1 MRILVLGKYYPPY
14 YGGIETLTRSLCE
27 GFARLGGE
35 VTCVVANDQP
45 RTVIESI
52 QGVRVER
59 CARFGSALSVPACPR
74 YLTAAR
80 RPVDILHLHFPNP
93 LADLA
98 MWFGRRT
105 TPLVVTYHSDIVR
118 QKAAMRLYAPLMHWL
133 LRRAQRITV
142 ATPPQLSFSD
152 PLVPHR
158 DRCEIIPFGLDL
170 TRFDQPGKSVPAVE
184 EARAAARGRTIL
196 LNIGRLVGY
205 KGQRYLIEA
214 LRFTDSVAWLV
225 GTGPLRGELERVA
238 RVAKVTDR
246 IRFWGDVEDTV
257 LPALLHACDI
267 FVLSSIT
274 PNEAFGLVQVEAMAC
289 GKPVI
294 SCQISS
300 GVPFVNQDNV
310 TGIIVPPSDANALA
324 QAIHQITSDAA
335 LARRLGEGGR
345 RRAHTE
351 FSLDGMVGR
360 YWKLF
365 ERLTGGRGER

>member
-1 MRILVLGKYYPPY
+1 MRIIVLGKYYPPY

-27 GFARLGGE
+27 GFARLGGD
-35 VTCVVANDQP
+35 VTCVVANDQ
-45 RTVIESI
+45 RHTVIESI
-52 QGVRVER
+52 EGVRVER
-59 CARFGSALSVPACPR
+59 CARLGSALSVPLCPR

-80 RPVDILHLHFPNP
+80 RPADILHLHFPNP

-98 MWFGRRT
+98 MLFGRRT

-133 LRRAQRITV
+133 LRRAHRITV

-152 PLVPHR
+152 PLVSHR
-158 DRCEIIPFGLDL
+158 DRCEIIPFGLDF
-170 TRFDQPGKSVPAVE
+170 TRFDRPPIHIPAID
-184 EARAAARGRTIL
+184 EARAAAAGRPIL

-205 KGQRYLIEA
+205 KGQRYLLEA

-225 GTGPLRGELERVA
+225 GTGPLREELDRVA

-246 IRFWGDVEDTV
+246 VKFWGDVDDSE

-267 FVLSSIT
+267 FVLPSIT

-300 GVPFVNQDNV
+300 GVPFVNRDGI

-324 QAIHQITSDAA
+324 QAIHQITSDPA
-335 LARRLGEGGR
+335 LAHRLGEGGR
-345 RRAHTE
+345 RRAHGE
-351 FSLDGMVGR
+351 FSLDGMMGR

-365 ERLTGGRGER
+365 ERLAGRTKGS

>member
-1 MRILVLGKYYPPY
+1 MRILVLGKYYPPFH
-14 YGGIETLTRSLCE
+14 GGIETLTRIWCE
-27 GFARLGGE
+27 GFARLGAD

-45 RTVIESI
+45 RTVFETID
-52 QGVRVER
+52 GVRVER
-59 CARFGSALSVPACPR
+59 CARFGSGLSTPFCPR

-80 RPVDILHLHFPNP
+80 RQADLIHFHFPNP

-98 MWFGRRT
+98 LLCGRRS
-105 TPLVVTYHSDIVR
+105 TPLVVTYHADIVR

-152 PLVPHR
+152 ALTFHR

-170 TRFDQPGKSVPAVE
+170 TRFNQPPARIPAI
-184 EARAAARGRTIL
+184 EAAREAAAGQPIL

-205 KGQRYLIEA
+205 KGQRYLLEA
-214 LRFTDSVAWLV
+214 LRFTEGVAWLV
-225 GTGPLRGELERVA
+225 GTGPLREELERVA
-238 RVAKVTDR
+238 RVAKVTHR
-246 IRFWGDVEDTV
+246 VKFWGEVDDAE
-257 LPALLHACDI
+257 LPSLLHACDV
-267 FVLSSIT
+267 FVLPSIT

-300 GVPFVNQDNV
+300 GVPFVNQDGV
-310 TGIIVPPSDANALA
+310 TGLVVSPSDANALA
-324 QAIHQITSDAA
+324 QAIYRITSDPT
-335 LARRLGEGGR
+335 LARRLGDAGR
-345 RRAHTE
+345 RRAHAE
-351 FSLDGMVGR
+351 FALDVMVGR

-365 ERLTGGRGER
+365 ERLTGVGASP